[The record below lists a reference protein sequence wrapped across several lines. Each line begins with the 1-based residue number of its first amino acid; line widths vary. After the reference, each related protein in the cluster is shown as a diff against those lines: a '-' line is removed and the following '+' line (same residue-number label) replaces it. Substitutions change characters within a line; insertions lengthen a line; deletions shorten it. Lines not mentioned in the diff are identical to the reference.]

1 LFPEHWSGTNDFDT
15 KENATVRHDKVD
27 VENSLYKPNK
37 VRLLEM
43 EISSVNLIYFVRPNQ
58 EQFRKMQW
66 MDLIFNPGSNE
77 YGKALELEY
86 VEFWSRRMQLKQ
98 YIMKW

>member
-1 LFPEHWSGTNDFDT
+1 M
-15 KENATVRHDKVD
+15 
-27 VENSLYKPNK
+27 PNK

-58 EQFRKMQW
+58 EQLRQMQC

-77 YGKALELEY
+77 YGKALELAVTRLWPVLY

-98 YIMKW
+98 YMR